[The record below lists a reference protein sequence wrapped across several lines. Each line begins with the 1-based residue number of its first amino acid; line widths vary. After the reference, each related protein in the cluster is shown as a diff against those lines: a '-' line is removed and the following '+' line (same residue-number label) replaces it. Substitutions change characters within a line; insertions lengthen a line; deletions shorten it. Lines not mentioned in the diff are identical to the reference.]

1 MTCEEYPIPVKENKA
16 SEKAVRYQMLKFNQ
30 PSSSP
35 PPPPP
40 PKKKGIVHAMVRV
53 QCQVHRLLENRAT
66 SRKEKRFYEDRKC
79 CWYL

>member
-30 PSSSP
+30 PSSP
-35 PPPPP
+35 P
-40 PKKKGIVHAMVRV
+40 KKGIVHVMVRV